1 MCSTAAIVLAAGFG
15 SRMGADKLRLSLGHC
30 SILGHTLRAYAGHSL
45 QRRILVVRPDLPLP
59 PEAASWEVVFNE
71 HASRGMGSSLRV
83 GVAAAPAGCTGFL
96 LGLGDLPALRPS
108 TVAAVLQ
115 HAEHAPLG
123 MVYPTWRSR
132 RGHPVWLHAR
142 YRPALLAVQGDQGA
156 RALLRE
162 CSGIGVEVLDPGC
175 ALDVDT
181 PDDLARL
188 QLCEGQPCWCVEG
201 DKTPA
206 AAWR

>member
-115 HAEHAPLG
+115 HAEHAP
-123 MVYPTWRSR
+123 R
-132 RGHPVWLHAR
+132 
-142 YRPALLAVQGDQGA
+142 
-156 RALLRE
+156 
-162 CSGIGVEVLDPGC
+162 
-175 ALDVDT
+175 
-181 PDDLARL
+181 
-188 QLCEGQPCWCVEG
+188 EGQCLHLSSPLFRRAFPGTTSATARCRRCSARS
-201 DKTPA
+201 PS
-206 AAWR
+206 R